1 MTQFPIPTLETASDE
16 VRPLFEAVKK
26 QLGMLPNLYAI
37 IGTSA
42 STLKAYLGFQDE
54 LTKGTFNKKEI
65 QAIFL
70 TVSQANDCLYCLSAH
85 TALAKMNGFSEE
97 DIFTLRLAT
106 ITDKRLGAITKL
118 AHSIVVRRGFPE
130 AHFVQNFFDAGFDR
144 AALIE
149 LIALIADKTFANYV
163 NSVVDTP
170 IDFPVAE
177 KIGEPISL
185 N

>member
-1 MTQFPIPTLETASDE
+1 MATFPIPTLEGASED

-42 STLKAYLGFQDE
+42 RTLKAYLGFQE
-54 LTKGTFNKKEI
+54 ALTQGAFSKKEI

-70 TVSQANDCLYCLSAH
+70 AVSQANDCLYCLSAH
-85 TALAKMNGFSEE
+85 TTLAKMNGFSEE
-97 DIFTLRLAT
+97 DIFSLRLAS

-118 AHSIVVRRGFPE
+118 ARSIVMRRGYPE
-130 AHFVQNFFDAGFDR
+130 PAFVQGFFDAGFDR
-144 AALIE
+144 PALIE

-163 NSVVDTP
+163 NNVVDTP

-177 KIGEPISL
+177 KIGEPVSL

>member
-1 MTQFPIPTLETASDE
+1 MSSFPIPTLETASSE
-16 VRPLFEAVKK
+16 VRPLFEAIKK
-26 QLGMLPNLYAI
+26 QLGILPNLYAI

-42 STLKAYLGFQDE
+42 HTLKAYLGFQDA
-54 LTKGTFNKKEI
+54 LTQGSFSKKEI

-70 TVSQANDCLYCLSAH
+70 TVSQVNDCLYCLSAH

-97 DIFTLRLAT
+97 DIFSLRLAS

-118 AHSIVVRRGFPE
+118 ARSITLKRGFPE
-130 AHFVQNFFDAGFDR
+130 AQLVQNFFDVGFDR

-163 NSVVDTP
+163 NNVVDTP
-170 IDFPVAE
+170 IDFPVAQR
-177 KIGEPISL
+177 IGEPVSL

>member
-1 MTQFPIPTLETASDE
+1 MATFPIPTLESASDE
-16 VRPLFEAVKK
+16 VRPLFEAIKK

-42 STLKAYLGFQDE
+42 RALRAYLNFQDE
-54 LTKGTFNKKEI
+54 LTKGSFNKKEI

-70 TVSQANDCLYCLSAH
+70 TVSQVNDCLYCLSAH
-85 TALAKMNGFSEE
+85 TTLAKMNGFSEE
-97 DIFTLRLAT
+97 DIFALRLAS
-106 ITDKRLGAITKL
+106 ITDKRLAAITKL
-118 AHSIVVRRGFPE
+118 TRSIVIKRGFPE
-130 AHFVQNFFDAGFDR
+130 ADLVQNFFNIGFDR

-163 NSVVDTP
+163 NNVVDTP

-177 KIGEPISL
+177 KIGAELVL